1 MQQFVTIALLLSAVL
16 SAHSDELTYEQEF
29 VREVTEFANH
39 SRLSIT
45 RLNRDIHA
53 NCYIAVTVGT
63 IIRSDGSLKDAFIV
77 ESSTVPVVDRYFL
90 YVIQQAAPYLPLADH
105 YESVPEAITITRE
118 FRLDAQLW
126 GQGTPS
132 TRPCE
137 RLEPSES
144 QPNREGAS
152 ENSKWKDGG
161 HVLS

>member
-1 MQQFVTIALLLSAVL
+1 MRQLVTIVLLLSTVL
-16 SAHSDELTYEQEF
+16 SAHSDELMYEQEF

-39 SRLSIT
+39 SRLNIA

-144 QPNREGAS
+144 QPNRGRGSGNER
-152 ENSKWKDGG
+152 
-161 HVLS
+161 